1 MPYAPK
7 VEATGNN
14 NNNNEKYRIFWYSLV
29 GKGKVVLL
37 R

>member
-14 NNNNEKYRIFWYSLV
+14 NNNNGVCYGSNKLH
-29 GKGKVVLL
+29 GA
-37 R
+37 